1 MTSLLQRREPPA
13 FRTLAVQRTE
23 TISPHMQRVII
34 GGPELEGFILEGPA
48 ASVRVLLPTAG
59 ELTIPTWAGNEFL
72 HTDGSRAII
81 RTLTPRR
88 VTAQLRELHVD
99 VVLHEKG
106 VASSWASSARIGSPV
121 AVSGPGRAYSTDH
134 GANAFVLVGDET
146 AIPAICQLLEHLPT
160 VPISVHI
167 AVRYDDAIVDLHRD
181 VATTWHVTSDRMPA
195 DEQLFK
201 AITSMDLTPGVQFWG
216 AGEAAAMQRIRKHLF
231 NERSFPR
238 SHTTI
243 RGYWKRDHHV

>member
-1 MTSLLQRREPPA
+1 MTSLRQRREPPA
-13 FRTLAVQRTE
+13 FRTLTVLRTE
-23 TISPHMQRVII
+23 TVSPHMQRVVV
-34 GGPELEGFILEGPA
+34 GGPELEGFILDGPA
-48 ASVRVLLPTAG
+48 ASVRVLLPTDG
-59 ELTIPTWAGNEFL
+59 ELVIPTWAGNEFL

-88 VTAQLRELHVD
+88 VDAQLRELHVD

-106 VASSWASSARIGSPV
+106 VASSWASSARSGSPV
-121 AVSGPGRAYSTDH
+121 AVSGPGRAYSIDH
-134 GANAFVLVGDET
+134 EANAFVLVGDET

-181 VATTWHVTSDRMPA
+181 VATTWHVSSDSLPA
-195 DEQLFK
+195 DDQLFE
-201 AITSMDLTPGVQFWG
+201 AITSMDLMSGMRLWG
-216 AGEAAAMQRIRKHLF
+216 AGEAATMQRIRKHLS

-243 RGYWKRDHHV
+243 RGYWKRDRLG